1 MAEKIVK
8 MKSASTNVRY
18 KRAKQRGTHFLL
30 TELWRFAPNVTKD
43 FLFKRFFKPLS
54 YPLTPFEKQYLEN
67 GTSFH
72 INVHEKKV
80 RCWKWGRGPAILFV
94 HGWNGRGVNLAY
106 FFKALIDAGYSVI
119 TYDAPAHGESDG
131 QFTNYFELTDTV
143 RAFFDPSLGFDI
155 QGIIAYSIGASAAIN
170 CISKEKLSI
179 DTVLIAPALKL
190 KEILFNHF
198 NHHGVP
204 RTVYQNLIAELER
217 NYGYDLQQDNPYDL
231 AKTIAAKMLI
241 VHDKDDRTIPYMD
254 SKILSEKT
262 DNVDLHTTEGLGH
275 KRILRDKA
283 VVDFITSYIFNG
295 QLRRDEE
302 LIKTITLK
310 G

>member
-1 MAEKIVK
+1 MAEKIIK

-18 KRAKQRGTHFLL
+18 KKAKQRGAHFLL
-30 TELWRFAPNVTKD
+30 KELWRFAPNVTKD
-43 FLFKRFFKPLS
+43 FLFKRFFKPMS
-54 YPLTPFEKQYLEN
+54 YPLTPFERQYLEN

-80 RCWKWGRGPAILFV
+80 RCWKWGRGPEILFV

-204 RTVYQNLIAELER
+204 KTVYQNLISDLER
-217 NYGYDLQQDNPYDL
+217 SYGYDLQQDNPYDL

-254 SKILSEKT
+254 SKIISENK

-275 KRILRDKA
+275 KRILGDKA

-295 QLRRDEE
+295 QLRSDEE
-302 LIKTITLK
+302 LIKNITLK

>member
-1 MAEKIVK
+1 MTKKIVK
-8 MKSASTNVRY
+8 MKSSSTNVRY
-18 KRAKQRGTHFLL
+18 KKAKQRSTLFLL
-30 TELWRFAPNVTKD
+30 TALWRLAPNVMKD
-43 FLFKRFFKPLS
+43 ILLKRFFKPMS
-54 YPLTPFEKQYLEN
+54 YALTPLESQYLEN

-72 INVHEKKV
+72 IRVHEKKV
-80 RCWKWGRGPAILFV
+80 RCWKWGRGPEILFV
-94 HGWNGRGVNLAY
+94 HGWNGRGVNFAY
-106 FFKALIDAGYSVI
+106 FFNALIDAGYSVI
-119 TYDAPAHGESDG
+119 AYDAPAHGDSDG

-143 RAFFDPSLGFDI
+143 RAFFDPSNGFNI

-170 CISKEKLSI
+170 CISKEKPSI

-190 KEILFNHF
+190 KELLFNHF

-204 RTVYQNLIAELER
+204 KIVYQSLIAELER
-217 NYGYDLQQDNPYDL
+217 YYGYDLHQDNPYDL

-241 VHDKDDRTIPYMD
+241 VHDKDDRTIPYMV

-275 KRILRDKA
+275 KRLLRDKA
-283 VVDFITSYIFNG
+283 VVDFITRYIFNG

-302 LIKTITLK
+302 LIKKNINLF
-310 G
+310 